1 MKVAFYTLGCKVNQY
16 ETQALETLFVQNG
29 FELADFSDYSDVYI
43 INTCTVTAMS
53 DKKSRNAARRAKQKN
68 PDSILVVCGCYAQVE
83 PDEVKE
89 LCGADIVVGSHQKG
103 DIIKLVNEA
112 LEGKKIENELA
123 SIKGRVIFEHLPAGG
138 LVGRTRALLKV
149 QDGCQN
155 FCSYCKIPYA
165 RGACR
170 SLPLEDAVA
179 DAIKIRNKGYKE
191 LVITGIEISSYG
203 IDFPDKPSLS
213 SLIKAICQAV
223 PDVRVRLGSLE
234 PRTITKEFLDE
245 IKDLDNLCP
254 HFHLSL
260 QSGCDKTLKA
270 MNRKYLSERYFESVS
285 LLREAFEN
293 CSITTDLIV
302 GFPCETDGDFKESI
316 AFVEKCRLNQVHIFP
331 YSKRKG
337 TKAAT
342 MSGQILKAVKT
353 QRAQEAAAVCSTLEK
368 EYLESQ
374 IGRTVSVLFE
384 QQESNGFIGHS
395 KEYYNVFVEGKNLQ
409 NKVCNVLIKELNNDT
424 LVGEIVE

>member
-16 ETQALETLFVQNG
+16 ETQALETLFTENG
-29 FELADFSDYSDVYI
+29 FELVNFTEYADVYI

-68 PDSILVVCGCYAQVE
+68 PNAILVVCGCYAQVE

-89 LCGADIVVGSHQKG
+89 LCGADIVVGSHRKG
-103 DIIKLVNEA
+103 DILNLVNEA
-112 LEGKKIENELA
+112 VKGKEIANELA
-123 SIKGRVIFEHLPAGG
+123 PIKGKVIFEHLPAGG

-170 SLPLEDAVA
+170 SLPLDGAVKDAVS
-179 DAIKIRNKGYKE
+179 IMQKGYKE
-191 LVITGIEISSYG
+191 IVITGIEISSYG
-203 IDFPDKPSLS
+203 IDLLDKPSLA
-213 SLIKAICQAV
+213 SLISAVCSAV
-223 PDVRVRLGSLE
+223 PTVRVRLGSLE
-234 PRTITKEFLDE
+234 PRTITEEFINT
-245 IKDLDNLCP
+245 IKHFDNLCP

-270 MNRKYLSERYFESVS
+270 MNRKYLSDRYFESVTI
-285 LLREAFEN
+285 LRQAFKN

-302 GFPCETDGDFKESI
+302 GFPGETQQDFNESI
-316 AFVEKCRLNQVHIFP
+316 DFVKKCKLNKVHIFP

-337 TKAAT
+337 TKAYS
-342 MSGQILKAVKT
+342 MPGQILKSVKEE
-353 QRAQEAAAVCSTLEK
+353 RSKIAADICEQLEH
-368 EYLESQ
+368 EYLKSQ
-374 IGRTVSVLFE
+374 IGKTLSVLFE
-384 QQESNGFIGHS
+384 QPSEDGFIGLS
-395 KEYYNVFVEGKNLQ
+395 KEYCNVFSKGSNLH
-409 NKVCNVLIKELNNDT
+409 NEVRNAHITDVKDNILI
-424 LVGEIVE
+424 GEIL

>member
-123 SIKGRVIFEHLPAGG
+123 PINGRVIFEHLPAGG

-234 PRTITKEFLDE
+234 PRTITREFLDE

-270 MNRKYLSERYFESVS
+270 MNRKYLSERYFESVT
-285 LLREAFEN
+285 LLRETFEN

-374 IGRTVSVLFE
+374 IGRIASVLFE
-384 QQESNGFIGHS
+384 QQEGNGFIGHS
-395 KEYYNVFVEGKNLQ
+395 KEYYNVFVEGHDLQ
-409 NKVCNVLIKELNNDT
+409 NKVCNVLIKELNNET
-424 LVGEIVE
+424 LIGEIVE

>member
-29 FELADFSDYSDVYI
+29 FELVDFSEYSDVYI

-68 PDSILVVCGCYAQVE
+68 PSSVLVVCGCYAQVE
-83 PDEVKE
+83 PEEVKE

-112 LEGKKIENELA
+112 IEGKKVENELA
-123 SIKGRVIFEHLPAGG
+123 PIKGKVIFEHLPAGG

-170 SLPLEDAVA
+170 SLPLEDAVN
-179 DAIKIRNKGYKE
+179 DAIEIKEKGYKE

-245 IKDLDNLCP
+245 IKGLDNLCP

-260 QSGCDKTLKA
+260 QSGCDKTLQA
-270 MNRKYLSERYFESVS
+270 MNRKYLSERYYESVV

-302 GFPCETDGDFKESI
+302 GFPCETEADFGESI
-316 AFVEKCRLNQVHIFP
+316 AFVEKCKL
-331 YSKRKG
+331 
-337 TKAAT
+337 
-342 MSGQILKAVKT
+342 
-353 QRAQEAAAVCSTLEK
+353 
-368 EYLESQ
+368 
-374 IGRTVSVLFE
+374 
-384 QQESNGFIGHS
+384 
-395 KEYYNVFVEGKNLQ
+395 
-409 NKVCNVLIKELNNDT
+409 
-424 LVGEIVE
+424 

>member
-16 ETQALETLFVQNG
+16 ETQALETLFVQND
-29 FELADFSDYSDVYI
+29 FELTDFSDYSDVYI

-103 DIIKLVNEA
+103 DIVKLVNEA
-112 LEGKKIENELA
+112 IEGKKIENELA
-123 SIKGRVIFEHLPAGG
+123 PIKGRVIFEHLPAGG

-203 IDFPDKPSLS
+203 IDFPYKPSLS

-245 IKDLDNLCP
+245 IKGLDNLCP

-270 MNRKYLSERYFESVS
+270 MNRKYLSERYFESVV

-302 GFPCETDGDFKESI
+302 GFPGETEEDFKGSI
-316 AFVEKCRLNQVHIFP
+316 SFVEKCKLNKVHIFP

-337 TKAAT
+337 TKAYS
-342 MSGQILKAVKT
+342 MPEQVLKSVKE
-353 QRAQEAAAVCSTLEK
+353 QRAKTAADICSALEG
-368 EYLESQ
+368 EYLKKQ

-384 QQESNGFIGHS
+384 QPEGNGFTGLS
-395 KEYYNVFVEGKNLQ
+395 KEYCNVFAIGENLH
-409 NKVCNVLIKELNNDT
+409 NKVCDVLIKEMRDDILIS
-424 LVGEIVE
+424 EIL